1 MPQFLKMLDFL
12 SISLGKWFGV
22 PVTLHW
28 SWVIMVILMG
38 LWNPV
43 YALLVVGVFFMV
55 LLHEC
60 GHCLAA
66 QYYKMTVKDITLLP
80 FGGAARI
87 QVPWEPIPELVVA
100 IAGPAVNVLLIGPL
114 YLAAQFHWFF
124 ASMFVYNLVLLIF
137 NLIPA
142 FPMDGGRVLRSTLN
156 LLWDDHYRATLWS
169 TRIGQGFAI
178 FFVVFGL
185 WNANLSLPL
194 IGVFIFLAAQQEL
207 EASKMRSATRSLIS
221 TLEEHRET
229 IQGADESLAM
239 LRDIQRRMGDIDRRY
254 HDD

>member
-1 MPQFLKMLDFL
+1 MSQILNILNYL
-12 SISLGKWFGV
+12 NISLGKWFGV

-28 SWVIMVILMG
+28 SWVIMVAIL
-38 LWNPV
+38 LIWKPIF
-43 YALLVVGVFFMV
+43 ALVVVGVFFMV

-66 QYYKMTVKDITLLP
+66 QYYKLPVKDITLLP

-100 IAGPAVNVLLIGPL
+100 LAGPAVNFLLIGPL

-124 ASMFVYNLVLLIF
+124 ATMFVYNIVLLVF
-137 NLIPA
+137 NMIPA
-142 FPMDGGRVLRSTLN
+142 FPMDGGRVLRSILN
-156 LLWDDHYRATLWS
+156 LLWEDHYRATRWAA
-169 TRIGQGFAI
+169 RIGQGFA
-178 FFVVFGL
+178 VLFGIVGIL
-185 WNANLSLPL
+185 NANLTLPL
-194 IGVFIFLAAQQEL
+194 IGVFIFFAAEAEL
-207 EASKMRSATRSLIS
+207 HASKMRHTTRSLIS
-221 TLEEHRET
+221 TLEEHRESVE
-229 IQGADESLAM
+229 GADESLAM